1 MKTYLFIALAIFL
14 TACAS
19 KPKPRIV
26 QMPTTVPG
34 TVLPSQGIESIR
46 YSKNLKA
53 YPVGRYVD
61 PNSNLVMHERH
72 TVYRV
77 ETTAKWNLHPNSP
90 ATVPLG
96 PPLGIIDP
104 ARRDAPVN
112 AEVIAEV
119 NNQKAATQAL
129 LDQGAKFDQTLSQLS
144 GAFQVTKQL
153 GEQNLQLRQELTTTQ
168 KRLDALEQELRKQQA
183 EVVLGP
189 NDTTKT
195 NEW

>member
-1 MKTYLFIALAIFL
+1 MKAFLFIPLIL
-14 TACAS
+14 LSACAS
-19 KPKPRIV
+19 KPKPHITQMKDIPGRIL
-26 QMPTTVPG
+26 PTRGMEAV
-34 TVLPSQGIESIR
+34 R
-46 YSKNLKA
+46 YSENIKA
-53 YPVGRYVD
+53 YPVGRYID
-61 PNSNLVMHERH
+61 PDSSLVMHERH

-90 ATVPLG
+90 VTVPLG

-104 ARRDAPVN
+104 ARHNAPVN
-112 AEVIAEV
+112 AEIIAEV
-119 NNQKAATQAL
+119 NRQKAATQAL

-153 GEQNLQLRQELTTTQ
+153 GDQNRQLRDELTTNQ
-168 KRLDALEQELRKQQA
+168 KRLDALEQELRKKQA
-183 EVVLGP
+183 DAFVGA

>member
-1 MKTYLFIALAIFL
+1 MKAYLFIALAIFL
-14 TACAS
+14 TACAT
-19 KPKPRIV
+19 KPKPRVI
-26 QMPTTVPG
+26 QMPTGVPG
-34 TVLPSQGIESIR
+34 TVLPAQGIESIR
-46 YSKNLKA
+46 YAENLKA

-61 PNSNLVMHERH
+61 PNSSLVMHERH
-72 TVYRV
+72 TIYRV
-77 ETTAKWNLHPNSP
+77 ETTAKWNLHPNAP

-96 PPLGIIDP
+96 PALGVIDP
-104 ARRDAPVN
+104 ARRDPPVTV
-112 AEVIAEV
+112 EVMAEV
-119 NNQKAATQAL
+119 NKQKAATQTL

-189 NDTTKT
+189 NDKGKT

>member
-1 MKTYLFIALAIFL
+1 MRTYLFIAIIFL
-14 TACAS
+14 TGCAS
-19 KPKPRIV
+19 KPKPRVV
-26 QMPTTVPG
+26 QMPSPVSG

-46 YSKNLKA
+46 YSENLKA

-77 ETTAKWNLHPNSP
+77 ETTAKWNLHPGGP
-90 ATVPLG
+90 VTVPLG
-96 PPLGIIDP
+96 PPLGVIDP
-104 ARRDAPVN
+104 ARHNVPVN
-112 AEVIAEV
+112 AEVIVEV
-119 NNQKAATQAL
+119 NKQKAATQTL
-129 LDQGAKFDQTLSQLS
+129 LDQGAKFDQSLSQLS

-168 KRLDALEQELRKQQA
+168 KRLDALEQELRKKHA
-183 EVVLGP
+183 EVVFGTS
-189 NDTTKT
+189 NTNKT

>member
-1 MKTYLFIALAIFL
+1 MKTYFIIVLLVFL

-19 KPKPRIV
+19 KPKPRVV
-26 QMPTTVPG
+26 QMQGAAPG
-34 TVLPSQGIESIR
+34 TVLPAQGIESIR
-46 YSKNLKA
+46 YSENLKA

-72 TVYRV
+72 TIYRV
-77 ETTAKWNLHPNSP
+77 ETTAKWNLRPNGP
-90 ATVPLG
+90 VTVPLG
-96 PPLGIIDP
+96 PPLGVIDP

-119 NNQKAATQAL
+119 NKQKAATQTL
-129 LDQGAKFDQTLSQLS
+129 LDQGVKFDQTLSQLS

-183 EVVLGP
+183 EVVLGRSDQ
-189 NDTTKT
+189 NKT